1 MRVAVEPSEGGGVDE
16 AEVTFDER
24 GEGGLG
30 AGLGAATEEFG
41 VIGHGGVIPD

>member
-1 MRVAVEPSEGGGVDE
+1 VAGVNE

-30 AGLGAATEEFG
+30 TGLGVATEEFG
-41 VIGHGGVIPD
+41 VIRHGGVTPD